1 MTNLDIL
8 RRKLIREMCRLVFSE
23 DEGDWERVLELQ
35 RLIRRMK
42 AERAA

>member
-23 DEGDWERVLELQ
+23 DEGDPEIVDELLA
-35 RLIRRMK
+35 RIREAKQQK
-42 AERAA
+42 AA